1 MFWVSAVFFGGLF
14 FAHFRL
20 WTALCSCSPQHGEL
34 FFCFMQEKSNLI
46 NCWNFID
53 RIWKRKLA
61 CLFLSYDFL
70 SIHFC
75 ELKRTHITHTT
86 SSTSLPTP
94 TQTLKT
100 TTQFE
105 VKKSVDSETEMETTT
120 YFLFATNEPFDQYSF
135 DISDSDFLNE
145 FDPSKPE

>member
-1 MFWVSAVFFGGLF
+1 MKKSILCFYLSAFSTLLLLMFLEDKRYVLSVGGLGGLF
-14 FAHFRL
+14 SRIFDFQLHYVL
-20 WTALCSCSPQHGEL
+20 VLHNMES

-75 ELKRTHITHTT
+75 ELKHTLHIHTH
-86 SSTSLPTP
+86 LDEAVVFAL
-94 TQTLKT
+94 LK
-100 TTQFE
+100 
-105 VKKSVDSETEMETTT
+105 K
-120 YFLFATNEPFDQYSF
+120 L
-135 DISDSDFLNE
+135 
-145 FDPSKPE
+145 